1 MKEQKKSLPL
11 ALLFSFL
18 VCLLGAIVWGLV
30 YSIGFFVAIIS
41 AVTVMCAIMVYQ
53 KFYKVNW

>member
-53 KFYKVNW
+53 